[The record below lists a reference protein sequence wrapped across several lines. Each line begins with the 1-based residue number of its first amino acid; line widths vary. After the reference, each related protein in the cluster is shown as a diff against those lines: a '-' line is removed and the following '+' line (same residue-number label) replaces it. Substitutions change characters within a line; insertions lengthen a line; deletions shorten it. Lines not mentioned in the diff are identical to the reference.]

1 MFNWSPLF
9 GRSAAGS
16 HPRRTPALVKRLH
29 IEYRTLASRH
39 LQKIGIPE
47 DCVDLDVGIT
57 SHGNGRTVC
66 NVKIRVIR
74 WDRNTGIR
82 LLVSLPALEARMRKA
97 VANSSLASVSDFG
110 GIWVHASS
118 QLPALEVE
126 RDSEWAISELQAFE
140 TQSETAA
147 DRLRRELRMR
157 APARTAA

>member
-9 GRSAAGS
+9 GRSAGHA
-16 HPRRTPALVKRLH
+16 HPRRTAAMVKRLYS
-29 IEYRTLASRH
+29 EYRALAARH
-39 LQKIGIPE
+39 LAQIGIPE

-97 VANSSLASVSDFG
+97 VANSSLASASDFG

-118 QLPALEVE
+118 QLPAVEVE

-140 TQSETAA
+140 TQSEAAA
-147 DRLRRELRMR
+147 DRLRRAMR

>member
-9 GRSAAGS
+9 GRKAARS
-16 HPRRTPALVKRLH
+16 HPRRTAASAIRLRTEYGAL
-29 IEYRTLASRH
+29 AARH
-39 LQKIGIPE
+39 LQQIGIPE

-57 SHGNGRTVC
+57 SQDGVRAVC

-118 QLPALEVE
+118 QLPAVEVE

-147 DRLRRELRMR
+147 DRLRREMRVR
-157 APARTAA
+157 APAGTPG

>member
-29 IEYRTLASRH
+29 TEYRTLAARH
-39 LQKIGIPE
+39 LQQIGIAE
-47 DCVDLDVGIT
+47 DWVALDVGIT
-57 SHGNGRTVC
+57 SHRDGRTVC

-118 QLPALEVE
+118 QLPAVEVE

-140 TQSETAA
+140 TQSATAA
-147 DRLRRELRMR
+147 DRLRRELRAR